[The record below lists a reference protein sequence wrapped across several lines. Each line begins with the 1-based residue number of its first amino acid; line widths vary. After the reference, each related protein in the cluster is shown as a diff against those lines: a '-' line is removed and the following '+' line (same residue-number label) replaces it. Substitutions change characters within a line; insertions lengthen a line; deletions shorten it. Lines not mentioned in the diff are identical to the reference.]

1 MAPRRRFDRAPLD
14 SRSYREPLNGRIERY
29 DFRDDRYDARDDRD
43 DVRDDRY
50 DVRDERYSRGYDP
63 REARYDRHDRYDRS
77 FDRPTGPSELDQDF
91 AAMKRVWQMLRAGAV
106 RMVGEIGRQY

>member
-14 SRSYREPLNGRIERY
+14 SRSYREPLDGQIERY
-29 DFRDDRYDARDDRD
+29 DFRDDRYDARDDRY
-43 DVRDDRY
+43 DRY
-50 DVRDERYSRGYDP
+50 DFRDDRYSRGYEP
-63 REARYDRHDRYDRS
+63 REDHYDRYDRS
-77 FDRPTGPSELDQDF
+77 FDRPAGPSELDQDF

>member
-1 MAPRRRFDRAPLD
+1 MAPHRRFDRAPLD
-14 SRSYREPLNGRIERY
+14 SRSYREPLDGRIERY
-29 DFRDDRYDARDDRD
+29 DFRDDRYDARDDRY

-50 DVRDERYSRGYDP
+50 SRGYEP